1 MKNKR
6 RIIVVL
12 LMSCFFSA
20 CELTDQR
27 KEEDINSD
35 MINVPISA
43 SGEMDDNLPEFKFEN
58 LTFEFGTISQGEK
71 VPHSFRFRNTGEAD
85 LIIAKVEGS
94 CGCTVLK
101 GWPKN
106 PIRPGGKG
114 KIDVIF
120 DSNGKRGVQ
129 NKTISIVANTYPS
142 TTVLTLK
149 GEVKAPK

>member
-1 MKNKR
+1 MN
-6 RIIVVL
+6 RIVIL
-12 LMSCFFSA
+12 LLVCCFVSA

-27 KEEDINSD
+27 REEDINSD
-35 MINVPISA
+35 MINVPLSA
-43 SGEMDDNLPEFKFEN
+43 TGEINEDLPSFEFEN
-58 LTFEFGTISQGEK
+58 STFKFGTISQGEK
-71 VPHSFRFRNTGEAD
+71 VSHSFRFKNTGESD

-106 PIRPGGKG
+106 PVKPGGLG
-114 KIDVIF
+114 KIDVVF

-142 TTVLTLK
+142 TTILTLK
-149 GEVKAPK
+149 GEVKAPQ

>member
-1 MKNKR
+1 MN
-6 RIIVVL
+6 RIIIIL
-12 LMSCFFSA
+12 LMSFFVGS

-27 KEEDINSD
+27 REEDINAD
-35 MINVPISA
+35 MINVPVSA
-43 SGEMDDNLPEFKFEN
+43 SGEVNKDLPEFEFEN
-58 LTFEFGTISQGEK
+58 STFEFGTIVQGEK
-71 VPHSFRFRNTGEAD
+71 VPHSFRFKNTGKAD

-101 GWPKN
+101 GWPKI
-106 PIRPGGKG
+106 PVRPGGMG